1 MTSSC
6 YVYVTLPGRTNPV
19 VAGRLDVAPTR
30 DGGQVGRFVY
40 GKSYLARPERVAIDP
55 TRLAVLDGSVRQ
67 NAGASPIF
75 PSLRDAA
82 PDRWGRLVIER
93 EYGGELDELGYLLN
107 SPDDRA
113 GALGF
118 GLSPEPPAPLRK
130 FNRTLQLPELLDA
143 ADVLLAGGA
152 GDDRAVTRQVEK
164 LQLLGTSMGGARPK
178 TVVEDDEGLWLAK
191 FSRPDDAWDNPRVE
205 HAMLELAAEVG
216 LSPARSKVVQVGGR
230 PVLFVKRF
238 DRERVEGGYL
248 RHRMISAVT
257 FLDASETSSDRS
269 RWSYPLLADELRR
282 TDIDQ
287 LASRREVFRRMTFN
301 ALISNVDDH
310 PRNHALI
317 ADVRGWRLAPAYD
330 LVPTPMVAQDG
341 RTLAMQ
347 VGSHGRVGTRDNLL
361 TECARFGL
369 DREEASR
376 VVDDM
381 RTAVSNRWYAA
392 CRGTGVSPDD
402 CERIRSAFVY
412 PGFQWVDGPDDEYD
426 ASSGASLPS
435 P

>member
-6 YVYVTLPGRTNPV
+6 YVYITLPGRTDPV
-19 VAGRLDVAPTR
+19 VAGRLDVVATR
-30 DGGQVGRFVY
+30 GGERVGRFVY
-40 GKSYLARPERVAIDP
+40 GQSYLARPDRVAIDP
-55 TRLAVLDGSVRQ
+55 TRLSVLDGKVKEI
-67 NAGASPIF
+67 AGASPIF

-82 PDRWGRLVIER
+82 PDRWGRLIIER

-118 GLSPEPPAPLRK
+118 GLSPNPPAPLRR
-130 FNRTLQLPELLDA
+130 FNRTLQLPELLAA
-143 ADVLLAGGA
+143 ADALLAGGVGPDA
-152 GDDRAVTRQVEK
+152 DVTRQVEK

-178 TVVEDDEGLWLAK
+178 TVVEDEEGLWLAK

-205 HAMLELAAEVG
+205 HSMLELAAEAG
-216 LSPARSKVVQVGGR
+216 LSPARSKVVEVGGR

-238 DRERVEGGYL
+238 DRERGAGGYL

-257 FLDASETSSDRS
+257 FLDASENPADRS

-282 TDIDQ
+282 KDIDQ
-287 LASRREVFRRMTFN
+287 LASRRELFRRMAFN

-317 ADVRGWRLAPAYD
+317 ADARGWRLAPAYD

-341 RTLAMQ
+341 RMLAMQ
-347 VGSHGRVGTRDNLL
+347 VGSHGRVATRDNLL
-361 TECARFGL
+361 TECDRFGYAP
-369 DREEASR
+369 EEAAR
-376 VVDDM
+376 VVDEI
-381 RTAVSNRWYAA
+381 RSTISYRWYAT

-412 PGFQWVDGPDDEYD
+412 PGFQWVDEAGIDHDMPSDE
-426 ASSGASLPS
+426 SLPT